1 MRRIARLL
9 SYGGSVAIVFALSVY
24 HARYISV
31 PVYDFTNST
40 RFSWAIAYTVL
51 LEITAYAFG
60 MPDQPRSTRQAA
72 WLASLAVGISVVAI
86 SMAQLVLGDIFL
98 PRFVIFGSAVLIVP
112 WQVLLN
118 AFSRSTTTRHQ
129 NRDRILFVGKESEE
143 ARLAHDLTQS
153 PEKAATFVGGLTPDA
168 AAEGDPHAER
178 SPLAMALERTQAT
191 VLVLDRSAQDD
202 ERVVGQV
209 AELHELGIRIRTL
222 QGAYEEWLGKLP
234 LSELERASLLFD
246 IGEIHGI
253 HYGQLKRMMDLTLG
267 MLGAVVLVLIT
278 PFVLIG
284 NLLANRGPIAYRQ
297 PRVGK
302 GGETFTILKFRTMTN
317 SPKRDVAPED
327 PDAPTTTWTQQD
339 DPRVTPFGKLL
350 RASHLDELP
359 QVINIL
365 KGDLSIVGPR
375 PEQPHYVEELSQ
387 KLPFYDLRHL
397 VRPGLTGWAQ
407 VKYGYAGDEDDALEK
422 LQYEFFYLRNQSLG
436 FDNRIIVRTIRAM
449 IGGQGRG
456 R

>member
-153 PEKAATFVGGLTPDA
+153 PEKAATFVGGLTP
-168 AAEGDPHAER
+168 
-178 SPLAMALERTQAT
+178 
-191 VLVLDRSAQDD
+191 
-202 ERVVGQV
+202 
-209 AELHELGIRIRTL
+209 
-222 QGAYEEWLGKLP
+222 
-234 LSELERASLLFD
+234 
-246 IGEIHGI
+246 
-253 HYGQLKRMMDLTLG
+253 
-267 MLGAVVLVLIT
+267 
-278 PFVLIG
+278 
-284 NLLANRGPIAYRQ
+284 
-297 PRVGK
+297 
-302 GGETFTILKFRTMTN
+302 
-317 SPKRDVAPED
+317 
-327 PDAPTTTWTQQD
+327 
-339 DPRVTPFGKLL
+339 
-350 RASHLDELP
+350 
-359 QVINIL
+359 
-365 KGDLSIVGPR
+365 
-375 PEQPHYVEELSQ
+375 
-387 KLPFYDLRHL
+387 
-397 VRPGLTGWAQ
+397 
-407 VKYGYAGDEDDALEK
+407 
-422 LQYEFFYLRNQSLG
+422 
-436 FDNRIIVRTIRAM
+436 
-449 IGGQGRG
+449 
-456 R
+456 